1 MINRSVPRLARC
13 LTDGRRR
20 SRTRVMPADQF
31 GNFRLLPKEALRRQ
45 WTQVCVCEL
54 VINYWQR
61 RCRHCV
67 SSVVCESMCKAA
79 CIQAECATPFPTFID
94 PVERSV
100 AVNYFKGPNHQR
112 CRRHGPNAL
121 EISSAPK
128 RSGGSKERESTRWT
142 PQCDQCES
150 SLGYI
155 LTCKRS
161 GETH

>member
-67 SSVVCESMCKAA
+67 SWCVSP
-79 CIQAECATPFPTFID
+79 CARLHVYRLSAPHLSPLSSTPLSAQSLST
-94 PVERSV
+94 
-100 AVNYFKGPNHQR
+100 KGPNHQR

-128 RSGGSKERESTRWT
+128 RSGCSKERESTLWT